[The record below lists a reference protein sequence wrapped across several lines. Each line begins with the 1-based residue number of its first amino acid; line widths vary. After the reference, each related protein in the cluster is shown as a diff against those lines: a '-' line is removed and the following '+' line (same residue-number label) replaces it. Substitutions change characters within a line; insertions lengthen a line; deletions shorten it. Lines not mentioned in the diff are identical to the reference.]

1 MASLT
6 AHLVEGGDHGRLGFH
21 ASCPVCRK
29 ERLFGSLPSDVIISR
44 RAQAALAS
52 GVLAL
57 SAVGPPAALAQE
69 SDQQVEGGSGPGGVG
84 GMGETDT
91 GETGSGQSHAPM
103 PGSDVDMAPPSRPD
117 PPPAPELGSPVP
129 PSGDDGSSD
138 LDQVVPLDTEPVESP
153 GNDLEPQ
160 PQPKLNN
167 QPDEVAQPEPPAE
180 ATPAPPAPPSPEMLI
195 EAPVTVQPPAAPV
208 APEAPNDS
216 HATLPAEQSLERTTA
231 AKRANYSLEI
241 VARSA
246 ASTATAPDVPPPT
259 MAATT
264 AAVEPEPPGE
274 PSDRPI
280 RASVPRA
287 SHQRFLVVR
296 PGDSLWSISKR
307 LLGPNASSAQ
317 IARKVAQLW
326 KLNGERI
333 GTGRPDL
340 LMVGTKLVLR

>member
-6 AHLVEGGDHGRLGFH
+6 AHLVESGDHGRLGFH
-21 ASCPVCRK
+21 ASCPVCRQ
-29 ERLFGSLPSDVIISR
+29 ERLFGSLPSEAIISR

-84 GMGETDT
+84 GTGETDA

-103 PGSDVDMAPPSRPD
+103 PGSDVEIAPPSRPD

-129 PSGDDGSSD
+129 PSEDDGSSD
-138 LDQVVPLDTEPVESP
+138 LDQVVPLETEPVESP
-153 GNDLEPQ
+153 GNDLEPRSR
-160 PQPKLNN
+160 PELNN

-180 ATPAPPAPPSPEMLI
+180 ATPAPLAPAPPETLV
-195 EAPVTVQPPAAPV
+195 EAPVTVLPPAAPA
-208 APEAPNDS
+208 APEAPNGS
-216 HATLPAEQSLERTTA
+216 HAALPAEQTLERTTA
-231 AKRANYSLEI
+231 AKRANYTVEV

-246 ASTATAPDVPPPT
+246 ASTATAPDVPPPIT
-259 MAATT
+259 AATT
-264 AAVEPEPPGE
+264 AAVEAEPPGE
-274 PSDRPI
+274 PGD
-280 RASVPRA
+280 RASPDRS
-287 SHQRFLVVR
+287 SHQRFLTVR
-296 PGDSLWSISKR
+296 PGDSLWSIAKR
-307 LLGPNASSAQ
+307 LLGPDASSAQ

-340 LMVGTKLVLR
+340 LLVGTKLIVR

>member
-6 AHLVEGGDHGRLGFH
+6 AHLVESGDHGRLGFH
-21 ASCPVCRK
+21 ASCPVCRQ
-29 ERLFGSLPSDVIISR
+29 ERLVGSLPSDPIISR

-91 GETGSGQSHAPM
+91 GETGSEQSHTPM
-103 PGSDVDMAPPSRPD
+103 PDSDAEIAPPSRPD
-117 PPPAPELGSPVP
+117 PPPATELGSPVP

-138 LDQVVPLDTEPVESP
+138 LDQVVPLETEPVENP
-153 GNDLEPQ
+153 GNDLELRSQ
-160 PQPKLNN
+160 PELNN
-167 QPDEVAQPEPPAE
+167 QPDEVVQPDPPAE
-180 ATPAPPAPPSPEMLI
+180 AAPAPLAPEAPM

-208 APEAPNDS
+208 PPEAPNRS
-216 HATLPAEQSLERTTA
+216 HATAPADQTLERTTGT
-231 AKRANYSLEI
+231 KRADYTLPAAARGGVSL
-241 VARSA
+241 
-246 ASTATAPDVPPPT
+246 ASSAPDERSPT
-259 MAATT
+259 EVAGT
-264 AAVEPEPPGE
+264 AAPEPQPTGE
-274 PSDRPI
+274 RSE
-280 RASVPRA
+280 RAARAAPPRA

-296 PGDSLWSISKR
+296 PGDSLWSIAKR
-307 LLGPNASSAQ
+307 LLGPDASSAQ
-317 IARKVAQLW
+317 IAREVAQLW

-340 LMVGTKLVLR
+340 LMVGTKLRLR